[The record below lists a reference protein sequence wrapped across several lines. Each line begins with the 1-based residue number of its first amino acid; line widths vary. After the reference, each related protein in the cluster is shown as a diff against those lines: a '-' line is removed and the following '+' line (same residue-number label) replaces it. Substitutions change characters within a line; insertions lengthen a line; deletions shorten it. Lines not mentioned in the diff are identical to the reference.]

1 LDRVLGVARQGL
13 WWRGALAVSLLLGG
27 IAMWLWTGDGPKPW
41 SKRTRSLAPA
51 IEAQAKQGDDATD
64 GPELALALA
73 TTPKPQPAVTQ
84 AAQPKPLR
92 VTDFF
97 AEPPPE
103 PLASAY
109 TRLKSGT
116 RLSATDVK
124 ALMSH
129 DEEHPGDPRVQLLFA
144 YDSMRLEWKRAAIGH
159 YLQAYRIE
167 PQAREDVRMLSDLIV
182 LAGDAQ
188 EGERASD
195 AIEEIFGIDALPGIE
210 DAINDAEQDS
220 RPELAARLAVVRD
233 RLRP

>member
-1 LDRVLGVARQGL
+1 MGVARQGL
-13 WWRGALAVSLLLGG
+13 WWRAALAVSLLLGG
-27 IAMWLWTGDGPKPW
+27 IAMWMWTGDGPTPW
-41 SKRTRSLAPA
+41 SKRARPLAPA
-51 IEAQAKQGDDATD
+51 IEAQAKQGEGATD

-73 TTPKPQPAVTQ
+73 TTPKPQAAAEQ
-84 AAQPKPLR
+84 AKRPKPLR

-129 DEEHPGDPRVQLLFA
+129 DDEHPGDPRVQLLFA

-167 PQAREDVRMLSDLIV
+167 PQAREDVRMLSDLIL
-182 LAGDAQ
+182 LAGDTQ
-188 EGERASD
+188 EGEAAAD
-195 AIEEIFGIDALPGIE
+195 ALEEIFGVDALPGVE
-210 DAINDAEQDS
+210 DAIADAEENGQV
-220 RPELAARLAVVRD
+220 ELATRLQAVRD

>member
-1 LDRVLGVARQGL
+1 MGVARQGL
-13 WWRGALAVSLLLGG
+13 LWRGTLAVSLLLGG
-27 IAMWLWTGDGPKPW
+27 IAMWLWTGDGPTPW
-41 SKRTRSLAPA
+41 SKRARPLAPA
-51 IEAQAKQGDDATD
+51 IEAQAKQREDTTD

-73 TTPKPQPAVTQ
+73 TTPKPQPAAVQ
-84 AAQPKPLR
+84 IAQPKPLR

-109 TRLKSGT
+109 ARLKGGT
-116 RLSATDVK
+116 RLSASDVK

-129 DEEHPGDPRVQLLFA
+129 DEANPGDPRVQLLFA

-159 YLQAYRIE
+159 YVEAYRIE
-167 PQAREDVRMLSDLIV
+167 PQAREDVRMLSDLIL

-188 EGERASD
+188 EGERAVD
-195 AIEEIFGIDALPGIE
+195 AIEEIFGADALPGIE
-210 DAINDAEQDS
+210 DAIADAEQEG
-220 RPELAARLAVVRD
+220 RVELAAQLEAARD